1 MSIPNNKSLS
11 VDILIGVNY
20 YWSIITNQVI
30 KSKERPITFD
40 TKVGW
45 ILTGPGNNPFASV
58 NNSVLLSHAIE
69 VLEILYWSFL
79 YCPT

>member
-1 MSIPNNKSLS
+1 MSNPNNESLS

-30 KSKERPITFD
+30 KSKEGPIMLD

-45 ILTGPGNNPFASV
+45 ILSGSVNNPFASV
-58 NNSVLLSHAIE
+58 NNPVLLSHVIE